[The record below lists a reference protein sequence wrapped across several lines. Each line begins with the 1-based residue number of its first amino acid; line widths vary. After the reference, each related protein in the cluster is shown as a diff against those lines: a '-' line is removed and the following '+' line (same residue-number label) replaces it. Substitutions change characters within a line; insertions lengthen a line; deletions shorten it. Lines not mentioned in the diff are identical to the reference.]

1 MLIDMKK
8 LILFM
13 LSAVV
18 FCTAFAQLQD
28 SVGFTSAFKRGS
40 AQDLLPFLGDQV
52 VVIIKDNPQKFKK
65 VEAQKAMA
73 GFFSAN
79 KVTGFLVNHQ
89 GNRDESGFIVGTLNT
104 VNGSFRVNCFFKKSD
119 NNSSLIHQIRIVK
132 TNE

>member
-1 MLIDMKK
+1 MKK

-28 SVGFTSAFKRGS
+28 SVGLTSAFKKGS
-40 AQDLLPFLGDQV
+40 AQDLLPFLSNQV
-52 VVIIKDNPQKFKK
+52 VLIIQNNPQSFKK
-65 VEAQKAMA
+65 SEAQKAMA
-73 GFFSAN
+73 DFFSAN

-89 GNRDESGFIVGTLNT
+89 GNRNESGFIIGTLST
-104 VNGSFRVNCFFKKSD
+104 SNGSFRINCFFKKNGDSTV
-119 NNSSLIHQIRIVK
+119 LIHQIRIVK